1 MARGRGSFRAAPPS
15 PTPLSPISSRNTVSP
30 DTDTSQLAR
39 TVTCEAWACFSTLV
53 KASSRLRWICST
65 SCSASWRRAGSS
77 AASLATSMPA
87 ARRRGCR
94 QSRSVASTLTR
105 PSCAGTTLTD
115 LNTAV
120 ANTSTTTVTGMPPMM
135 SGTPSLP
142 TDVTLRPAASHCAAL
157 RSGTYQILTP
167 RTHTTMTDQ
176 YDQGLFAG
184 LRISATID
192 AAGVLNATLCG
203 DPS

>member
-1 MARGRGSFRAAPPS
+1 
-15 PTPLSPISSRNTVSP
+15 
-30 DTDTSQLAR
+30 
-39 TVTCEAWACFSTLV
+39 
-53 KASSRLRWICST
+53 
-65 SCSASWRRAGSS
+65 
-77 AASLATSMPA
+77 MPA

-105 PSCAGTTLTD
+105 SSRAGTTLTD

-142 TDVTLRPAASHCAAL
+142 TDVTVRPAASHCAAL
-157 RSGTYQILTP
+157 RSGTYRILTP

-184 LRISATID
+184 LRVSATID

-203 DPS
+203 DPSSVLWDTTTCQALPAGTLALRANADDGFDMVDEGSLGGRVFACRAGGGEWMVLEVDDDGASRS